1 MQINLENIGAGA
13 ASELFDDE
21 LMKVITNILD
31 LNTEAKTTREIN
43 IKLKIKPD
51 VENREQCELET
62 IVSSKLAPVKSLVST
77 VTVGMDR
84 KTGQVDAVEHVTK
97 QRTLFDES
105 IAGQDKAKILRLQE
119 AQG

>member
-31 LNTEAKTTREIN
+31 PNTEARTCREIN

-51 VENREQCELET
+51 VECRERCDMET
-62 IVSSKLAPVKSLVST
+62 IVSSKLAPVKSLTST
-77 VTVGMDR
+77 VTVGMDK
-84 KTGQVDAVEHVTK
+84 KTGQVDAVEHVTR
-97 QRTLFDES
+97 QRTLFDAS
-105 IAGQDKAKILRLQE
+105 IEEQTKAKLFRLQE